1 MAGQVFISYS
11 RKDDAVMRRIVGYLR
26 KRGIIVWVDNE
37 KLVPGTPI
45 WEVEIEK
52 AIRRAGAIVVL
63 LSPDSNISPWVRREI
78 SYAEDNEKRIFPIL
92 IAGDERST
100 VPIRLTTHQR
110 IDIRQNEA
118 TGLNALSAALSFY
131 LEDLAA
137 REQRTKEEAER
148 LAREKA
154 AREKAEREIAE
165 KTAKETAKREAAEIA
180 EREKAERE
188 LAEKVAREKA
198 EREAAKKARREATK
212 KKVNEQAA
220 RLKAGI
226 EARRKALLEA
236 AENVKH
242 NVVESFRKIPT
253 QIYKGFFV
261 IAIFLVVGY
270 SGSRWYSAVQI
281 ASVTSTAIANATST
295 ERANITSTAQANAAS
310 TERANITST
319 AWANTTATAIA
330 KATSTAR
337 ANATGTARAKANAQ
351 ATNDAQATST
361 ARANATR
368 TARAK
373 ANAQATQAAK
383 YFFDGFN
390 DNSNKWDTD
399 LDTGFKG
406 DEKVYSSFISISDGV
421 YIWDVTEV
429 NSKVVALQEPP
440 DKKSVED
447 FLLSVDAKNMSDNP
461 DLCYGLGFRQNS
473 FFLYWFTVCD
483 NQRYKIYAN
492 DSSGGRYLREWTN
505 SLAIKSDDWNQLKV
519 IASGSQFEFYINN
532 VQVEQISDTALTS
545 GTIGMIFEAIRAEPG
560 QVWGQVW
567 FDNFQYE
574 IK

>member
-78 SYAEDNEKRIFPIL
+78 SYAEDNGKRIFPIL

-131 LEDLAA
+131 LEDLAV

-295 ERANITSTAQANAAS
+295 ERANITSTARANAAS

-330 KATSTAR
+330 KATSTAK
-337 ANATGTARAKANAQ
+337 ADATSTAIAEANAQ
-351 ATNDAQATST
+351 AT
-361 ARANATR
+361 ANAKATR

-383 YFFDGFN
+383 YFFDDFN
-390 DNSNKWDTD
+390 DNSNKWNTD
-399 LDTGFKG
+399 LTTGFNG

-429 NSKVVALQEPP
+429 NTKVVALQAIP

-447 FLLSVDAKNMSDNP
+447 FLLSVDAKNESDYP
-461 DLCYGLGFRQNS
+461 DLCYGLYFRAKE
-473 FFLYWFTVCD
+473 FYFYKFTVCD
-483 NQRYKIYAN
+483 SQRYKIIVN
-492 DSSGGRYLREWTN
+492 DSNEWGRTLSGWTN
-505 SLAIKSDDWNQLKV
+505 SSAIKPDDWNQLKV
-519 IASGSQFEFYINN
+519 IASGSQFEFYIND
-532 VQVEQISDTALTS
+532 VQVEQIRDPALTS
-545 GTIGMIFEAIRAEPG
+545 GTLGILFEAEKGKSG
-560 QVWGQVW
+560 QIW

-574 IK
+574 IR